1 MDCKLIGD
9 TFLIHDALYQH
20 LSKDIDNA
28 LAESDIDHLSS
39 INMFSY
45 LSVKSIYALQTAI

>member
-28 LAESDIDHLSS
+28 LAESDINHLSS